1 MKNKILKF
9 VKSTYGIIII
19 LFIFWMIFFDSNSLI
34 IHSELN
40 NDIKELNE
48 QKTYYEKEIAKDNI
62 ELEMIQSDSGLEKY
76 AREKLFMKKDNEEI
90 FLIEYDTIL
99 DQMKVRNAT
108 HKQWAAKIINDIG
121 EKEYCNLFSFSNF
134 NSFLSKKFT
143 NNSAEKF
150 I

>member
-1 MKNKILKF
+1 
-9 VKSTYGIIII
+9 
-19 LFIFWMIFFDSNSLI
+19 MIFFDSNSLI

-90 FLIEYDTIL
+90 F
-99 DQMKVRNAT
+99 
-108 HKQWAAKIINDIG
+108 
-121 EKEYCNLFSFSNF
+121 
-134 NSFLSKKFT
+134 
-143 NNSAEKF
+143 
-150 I
+150 

>member
-48 QKTYYEKEIAKDNI
+48 QKTYYEKEIAKDKI
-62 ELEMIQSDSGLEKY
+62 EHEMIQSDSGLEKY

-99 DQMKVRNAT
+99 D
-108 HKQWAAKIINDIG
+108 
-121 EKEYCNLFSFSNF
+121 
-134 NSFLSKKFT
+134 
-143 NNSAEKF
+143 
-150 I
+150 

>member
-40 NDIKELNE
+40 YDIKELND

-62 ELEMIQSDSGLEKY
+62 ELKMIQSDSGLEKY

-99 DQMKVRNAT
+99 D
-108 HKQWAAKIINDIG
+108 
-121 EKEYCNLFSFSNF
+121 
-134 NSFLSKKFT
+134 
-143 NNSAEKF
+143 
-150 I
+150 

>member
-34 IHSELN
+34 IHSELSN
-40 NDIKELNE
+40 NIKELNE
-48 QKTYYEKEIAKDNI
+48 QKTYYEKEISKDNI

-90 FLIEYDTIL
+90 FLIEYDTIS
-99 DQMKVRNAT
+99 D
-108 HKQWAAKIINDIG
+108 
-121 EKEYCNLFSFSNF
+121 
-134 NSFLSKKFT
+134 
-143 NNSAEKF
+143 
-150 I
+150 